1 METTFEKKLI
11 TILVNDKPVSFN
23 TELVTGAEI
32 KTKAGVPSNYV
43 LSEKRGEELIPI
55 GDNEQIKIHKDE
67 RFVATPGGVVS

>member
-23 TELVTGAEI
+23 TNLVTGAEI

-43 LSEKRGEELIPI
+43 LSEQRGENLIPMA
-55 GDNEQIKIHKDE
+55 DNEQVKIHEHE